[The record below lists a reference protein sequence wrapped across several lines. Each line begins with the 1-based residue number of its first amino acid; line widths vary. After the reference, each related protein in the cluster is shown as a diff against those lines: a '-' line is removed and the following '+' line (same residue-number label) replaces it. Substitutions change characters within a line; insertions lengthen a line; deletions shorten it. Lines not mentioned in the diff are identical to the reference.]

1 MGKIHVVCKC
11 TFGLP
16 NKNDGRQFSQD
27 SCGYASCNP
36 VKDGM
41 INVHL
46 VPHTHDD
53 VGWLKTVDQYYYQ
66 ELNHIQVQFILDSV
80 IPELDRDP
88 SKRFIYVE
96 IAFFARWFREQL
108 DPMRHT
114 VKRLVNEGR
123 LEFILGGWCM
133 NDEGATHYNAIIDQ
147 HTLGFEF
154 LRTSIGDCARPRI
167 AWQIDPFGHS
177 REQASIFAQF
187 GFDALF
193 FGRLHYQDKAK
204 RLNTT
209 TLEMVWHGSPQNLGE
224 KSDLFTGVNYNLYN
238 APDGFC
244 YDIHCDD
251 PPIMDDERMH
261 DYNVNETVENFL
273 KAVKDQASHYATNHI
288 MMTMGSDFQYQNAN
302 NWFKNL
308 DKLIQYVNS
317 QQSQGSNVN
326 LIYSTPS
333 CYTFQVNR
341 ANKTWT
347 TKTDDFYPYAQHE
360 HSIWTGFY
368 TSRAALKGYD
378 RRTNNFLQVVM
389 QMDALAKL
397 EDTDNSTYNIQIL
410 KESMG
415 VNQHHDGIS
424 GTSKQVVADDYAER
438 LASGVM
444 EGQKV
449 VNDAYRKL
457 LPIGQSTAPGQSF
470 CTLLNISYCHVTET
484 NSEFQV
490 LMYNPI
496 GRSVTYYMEIP
507 LPDHSVTVTGPNG
520 EIVPSQVY
528 PISPGTLRIPERNGS
543 LATYQIFF
551 EVQLPPLG
559 FSTYFIKQDGSLKS
573 PPKIGYRRINGG
585 PDVVIGNEYI
595 SLTFD
600 GSSGKLK
607 QMKNLKKNIDIEL
620 SQEYMYYIGFP
631 GNSSEPK
638 FQASGAYV
646 FRPKGTVPHNITV
659 EASVNSFVSEG
670 VLVQEV
676 YQVFSSWLTQVV
688 RVYETK
694 QYAEFRW
701 TVGPIA
707 IGDKTGKEVI
717 NMFRTKLK
725 SESLFYTDANGREIL
740 QRKRNHRDTWK
751 LNLTEPIAENYYPVN
766 SRIYIQDKS
775 KNIQFTVL
783 TDRSEGGSSIQDGE
797 LEIMV
802 HRRLLYDDSLGVHE
816 PLNETGLDR
825 KGLIVRGSHY
835 MFLDSIDSSA
845 ALHRDL
851 AEKLFMAPSISFTTE
866 KMAYADWS
874 KKFRTNWSGLKQS
887 LPDNVHLLTLEQF
900 AGSGPAPSVK
910 QPYLLRLEHFYERNE
925 DTRLSQPVTVS
936 LKDLFVPFDVTNVV
950 ELTLG
955 ANMPLSQ
962 LNRLKWKTTDGQPKK
977 DTTLRFEPASS
988 SVDPL
993 SITLDPM
1000 EIRTFQ
1006 VDIS

>member
-1 MGKIHVVCKC
+1 
-11 TFGLP
+11 
-16 NKNDGRQFSQD
+16 
-27 SCGYASCNP
+27 
-36 VKDGM
+36 M

-46 VPHTHDD
+46 VAHTHDD
-53 VGWLKTVDQYYYQ
+53 VGWLMTVDQYYYQ
-66 ELNHIQVQFILDSV
+66 EVQFILDSV
-80 IPELDRDP
+80 IPELERDP

-133 NDEGATHYNAIIDQ
+133 DDEAATHYNAIIDQ
-147 HTLGFEF
+147 HTLGFQF
-154 LRTSIGDCARPRI
+154 LRTNFGDCARPKI

-177 REQASIFAQF
+177 REQASIFARF

-193 FGRLHYQDKAK
+193 FGRLDYQDKAN

-209 TLEMVWHGSPQNLGE
+209 TMEMVWHGSPQNLGE
-224 KSDLFTGVNYNLYN
+224 KADLFTGVNYNGYS
-238 APDGFC
+238 PPQGFC
-244 YDIHCDD
+244 YDIFCGD

-261 DYNVNETVENFL
+261 DYNVDKTIKNFL

-288 MMTMGSDFQYQNAN
+288 MMTMGSDFQYQNAH

-308 DKLIQYVNS
+308 DKLIYYVNS
-317 QQSQGSNVN
+317 QQAKGSNVN

-333 CYTFQVNR
+333 CYTYQLNR
-341 ANKTWT
+341 ADKTWT
-347 TKTDDFYPYAQHE
+347 TKADDFFPYASRAHGF
-360 HSIWTGFY
+360 WTGFF
-368 TSRAALKGYD
+368 TSRAALKNYN

-410 KESMG
+410 KEAMG

-424 GTSKQVVADDYAER
+424 GTSKQVVAYDYAER
-438 LASGVM
+438 LAHGVM

-457 LPIGQSTAPGQSF
+457 LQISKSVAPGQAF

-490 LMYNPI
+490 LVYNPI
-496 GRSVTYYMEIP
+496 GRSVSYYVQIP
-507 LPDHSVTVTGPNG
+507 VTASSFSVTGPDG
-520 EIVPSQVY
+520 KTVPSEVGT
-528 PISPGTLRIPERNGS
+528 ISPDTMRIPERKGS
-543 LATYQIFF
+543 VATHEIFF
-551 EVQLPPLG
+551 EAQLPPLG

-573 PPKIGYRRINGG
+573 PTKTGYRSINGG
-585 PDVVIGNEYI
+585 ADVVIGNEYI

-600 GSSGKLK
+600 GKSGKLK
-607 QMKNLKKNIDIEL
+607 LMKNLKKKIDLEL
-620 SQEYMYYIGFP
+620 SQDYLYYIARS
-631 GNSSEPK
+631 GNNSK
-638 FQASGAYV
+638 DIFQASGAYI
-646 FRPKGTVPHNITV
+646 FRPNGTVAHNVTV
-659 EASVNSFVSEG
+659 KSSVNSFVREG
-670 VLVQEV
+670 ELVEEV
-676 YQVFSSWLTQVV
+676 YQVFSSWLTQVI
-688 RVYETK
+688 RIYQTK
-694 QYAEFRW
+694 QYAEFQW
-701 TVGPIA
+701 TVGPIP
-707 IGDKTGKEVI
+707 IDDKTGKEVI
-717 NMFRTKLK
+717 NIFKTKLK

-740 QRKRNHRDTWK
+740 QRKRNYRDTWK
-751 LNLTEPIAENYYPVN
+751 LNQTEPIAGNYFPIN

-797 LEIMV
+797 LEIML
-802 HRRLLYDDSLGVHE
+802 HRRLLHDDSLGVDE
-816 PLNETGLDR
+816 ALNETGSDG
-825 KGLIVRGSHY
+825 KGLIVRGCHY
-835 MFLDSIDSSA
+835 VFLDSIDSSA

-866 KMAYADWS
+866 KTAYADWS
-874 KKFRTNWSGLKQS
+874 KKFRTNWSGLKRA

-910 QPYLLRLEHFYERNE
+910 QPYLLRLEHFYEKNE
-925 DTRLSQPVTVS
+925 DARLSQPVTVS

-962 LNRLKWKTTDGQPKK
+962 LNRLKWKTTDGQSKK

-993 SITLDPM
+993 SITLNPM

-1006 VDIS
+1006 VEIS